1 MYLFQVLRFQKCLY
15 EDEFRYIVYAV
26 CTKIELVLISITE
39 GKSSSDPSK
48 NKGQGF
54 VGKNDANYFCVPFMD
69 MERF

>member
-1 MYLFQVLRFQKCLY
+1 M
-15 EDEFRYIVYAV
+15 YIVHSGV
-26 CTKIELVLISITE
+26 CMKIELVLISIIE

-69 MERF
+69 MERFEEYN